1 MKRKTKMDTQDY
13 LKGVYLSLPELPGT
27 YQFYNNEGKIIY
39 VGKAKNLK
47 RRVSSYFQ
55 KNILDKKTRFLVS
68 KICDISYSVVN
79 TEDDALLI
87 EDSLIKQYQ
96 PKYNMMLKDDRTY
109 PSICVSNEFLPRV
122 FKTRTI
128 DKKKGVYFGPYSH
141 ISKMYSILDVVRKV
155 YKPRS
160 CSIPFTEEMVRG
172 GKFKPCVEFQLG
184 NCNAPCNGNQS
195 LEDYLDN
202 IEQIRNVLKGN
213 IGELLKYLKDKM
225 LICSEKLEFE
235 KAEVYKQR
243 YLIIKEFI
251 SKSEIVSRTV
261 SNVDVFSVVN
271 DEVTKKAFV
280 NYIHVDSG
288 AINQSFTYEYN
299 RDNDEDER
307 EMLCKVIP
315 EIRDKFDSDA
325 REIIVP
331 FMLNLE
337 IENVC
342 FFVPQRGEKRH
353 LLKLS
358 ELNARQYQF
367 NCSKRLK
374 KEYSEEKLKGLMQNL
389 QEKLHL
395 NKLPYHIECFDNS
408 NISGSDA
415 VAGCVVYKGL
425 KPSRKDYRRYNIK
438 TVKGVDDYAS
448 MREVVSRRYKRMIKE
463 KSPLPDL
470 IITDGGKGHMEA
482 VRSVIVDEL
491 NLSVPIAGLAKDNR
505 HRTNELLF
513 GFPPQVIDLRTN
525 SELFKILT
533 QMQDEVHRFAI
544 SFHRNKRSKRQLHS
558 VLDDI
563 KGIGPKSKKKLLAEL
578 RTVQDIKDADLKTL
592 ANILGSAKAM
602 IVYQFFH

>member
-1 MKRKTKMDTQDY
+1 MDTQDY
-13 LKGVYLSLPELPGT
+13 LKGIYLSLPELPGT

-96 PKYNMMLKDDRTY
+96 PKYNMMLKDDKTY

-122 FKTRTI
+122 FKTRDI
-128 DKKKGVYFGPYSH
+128 DKKKGVYFGPYGH

-225 LICSEKLEFE
+225 MICSEKLEFE

-408 NISGSDA
+408 NMSGSDA

-463 KSPLPDL
+463 NSPLPDL

-482 VRSVIVDEL
+482 VRSIIVDEL

-533 QMQDEVHRFAI
+533 QMQYEVHRFAI

>member
-1 MKRKTKMDTQDY
+1 MQDY
-13 LKGVYLSLPELPGT
+13 LKGIYLSLPELPGT

-79 TEDDALLI
+79 TDDDALLI

-96 PKYNMMLKDDRTY
+96 PKYNMMLKDDKTY

-141 ISKMYSILDVVRKV
+141 ISKMYLILDVVRKV

-160 CSIPFTEEMVRG
+160 CNIPFTEEMVRG

-195 LEDYLDN
+195 LEDYLEN

-225 LICSEKLEFE
+225 MICSEKLEFE

-299 RDNDEDER
+299 RENDEDER

-374 KEYSEEKLKGLMQNL
+374 KEYSKEKLKGLMQNL

-408 NISGSDA
+408 NMSGSDA

-463 KSPLPDL
+463 NTPLPDL

>member
-1 MKRKTKMDTQDY
+1 MQDY
-13 LKGVYLSLPELPGT
+13 LKGIYLSLPELPGT

-96 PKYNMMLKDDRTY
+96 PKYNMMLKDDKTY

-122 FKTRTI
+122 FKTRTV
-128 DKKKGVYFGPYSH
+128 DKKKGVYFGPYGH

-225 LICSEKLEFE
+225 MICSEKLEFE

-299 RDNDEDER
+299 RENDEDER

-374 KEYSEEKLKGLMQNL
+374 KGYSEEKLKELMQNL

-463 KSPLPDL
+463 NSPLPDL

-482 VRSVIVDEL
+482 VRSIIVDEL

>member
-1 MKRKTKMDTQDY
+1 MQDY
-13 LKGVYLSLPELPGT
+13 LKGIYLSLPELPGT
-27 YQFYNNEGKIIY
+27 YQFYNNEGRIIY

-96 PKYNMMLKDDRTY
+96 PKYNMMLKDDKTY

-141 ISKMYSILDVVRKV
+141 ISKMYSILDVVRKI

-225 LICSEKLEFE
+225 MIYSEKLEFE

-299 RDNDEDER
+299 RENDEDER

-374 KEYSEEKLKGLMQNL
+374 KGYSEEKLKELMQNL

-463 KSPLPDL
+463 NSPLPDL

-482 VRSVIVDEL
+482 VRSIIVDEL

-578 RTVQDIKDADLKTL
+578 RTVQDIKNADLKTL
-592 ANILGSAKAM
+592 TNILGSAKAM

>member
-1 MKRKTKMDTQDY
+1 MDTQDY
-13 LKGVYLSLPELPGT
+13 LKEIYLSLPELPGT

-55 KNILDKKTRFLVS
+55 KNILEKKTRFLVS

-96 PKYNMMLKDDRTY
+96 PKYNVMLKDDKTY

-122 FKTRTI
+122 FKTRAI
-128 DKKKGVYFGPYSH
+128 DKKKGVYFGPYGH

-160 CSIPFTEEMVRG
+160 CNIPFTEEMVRG
-172 GKFKPCVEFQLG
+172 GRFKPCVEFQLG

-225 LICSEKLEFE
+225 MICSEKLEFE

-271 DEVTKKAFV
+271 DEVAKKAFV

-299 RDNDEDER
+299 RENDEDER

-463 KSPLPDL
+463 NSPLPDL

-482 VRSVIVDEL
+482 VRSIIVDEL

-533 QMQDEVHRFAI
+533 QIQDEVHRFAI

-592 ANILGSAKAM
+592 TNILGSAKGM

>member
-1 MKRKTKMDTQDY
+1 MDTQDY
-13 LKGVYLSLPELPGT
+13 LKGIYLSLPELPGT

-96 PKYNMMLKDDRTY
+96 PKYNMMLKDDKTY

-122 FKTRTI
+122 FKPRYI
-128 DKKKGVYFGPYSH
+128 DKKKGVYFGPYGH

-225 LICSEKLEFE
+225 IICSEKLEFE

-299 RDNDEDER
+299 RENDEDER

-337 IENVC
+337 IEDVC

-389 QEKLHL
+389 QEQLHL

-463 KSPLPDL
+463 NTPLPDL
-470 IITDGGKGHMEA
+470 IIIDGGKGHMEA

-578 RTVQDIKDADLKTL
+578 RTVQDIKNADLKTL

>member
-1 MKRKTKMDTQDY
+1 MDMQDY
-13 LKGVYLSLPELPGT
+13 LKGIYLSLPELPGT

-96 PKYNMMLKDDRTY
+96 PKYNMMLKDDKTY

-122 FKTRTI
+122 FKTRAI
-128 DKKKGVYFGPYSH
+128 DKKKGVYFGPYGH

-184 NCNAPCNGNQS
+184 NCNAPCNGSQS

-225 LICSEKLEFE
+225 MICSEKLEFE

-299 RDNDEDER
+299 RENDEDER
-307 EMLCKVIP
+307 EMLRKVIP

-463 KSPLPDL
+463 NSPLPDL

-482 VRSVIVDEL
+482 VRSIIVDEL

-533 QMQDEVHRFAI
+533 QIQDEVHRFAI

-563 KGIGPKSKKKLLAEL
+563 KGIGPKSKKKLLVEL

-592 ANILGSAKAM
+592 VNILGSAKAM

>member
-1 MKRKTKMDTQDY
+1 MQDY
-13 LKGVYLSLPELPGT
+13 LKGIYLSLPELPGT

-96 PKYNMMLKDDRTY
+96 PKYNMMLKDDKTY

-225 LICSEKLEFE
+225 MICSEKLEFE

-271 DEVTKKAFV
+271 DEVAKKAFV

-299 RDNDEDER
+299 RENDEDER

-374 KEYSEEKLKGLMQNL
+374 KEYSEEKLKGLMLNL

-463 KSPLPDL
+463 NTPLPDL
-470 IITDGGKGHMEA
+470 IIIDGGKGHMEA

>member
-1 MKRKTKMDTQDY
+1 MDMQDY
-13 LKGVYLSLPELPGT
+13 LKGIYLSLPELPGT

-96 PKYNMMLKDDRTY
+96 PKYNMMLKDDKTY

-225 LICSEKLEFE
+225 MICSEKLEFE

-271 DEVTKKAFV
+271 DEVAKKAFV

-299 RDNDEDER
+299 RENDEDER

-408 NISGSDA
+408 NMSGSDA

-463 KSPLPDL
+463 NSPLPDL

-482 VRSVIVDEL
+482 VRSIIVDEL

-578 RTVQDIKDADLKTL
+578 RTVQDIKNADLKTL
-592 ANILGSAKAM
+592 TNILGSAKAM

>member
-1 MKRKTKMDTQDY
+1 MQDY
-13 LKGVYLSLPELPGT
+13 LKGIYLSLPELPGT
-27 YQFYNNEGKIIY
+27 YQFYNNEGRIIY

-96 PKYNMMLKDDRTY
+96 PKYNMMLKDDKTY

-122 FKTRTI
+122 FKTRAI
-128 DKKKGVYFGPYSH
+128 DKKKGVYFGPYGH

-225 LICSEKLEFE
+225 MICSEKLEFE

-299 RDNDEDER
+299 RENDEDER

-463 KSPLPDL
+463 NTPLPDL

-482 VRSVIVDEL
+482 VRSIIVDEL

>member
-1 MKRKTKMDTQDY
+1 MDTQDY
-13 LKGVYLSLPELPGT
+13 LKGIYLSLPELPGT

-96 PKYNMMLKDDRTY
+96 PKYNMMLKDDKTY

-122 FKTRTI
+122 FKTRDI
-128 DKKKGVYFGPYSH
+128 DKKKGVYFVHYGH
-141 ISKMYSILDVVRKV
+141 IRNMYSILDVVRKV

-225 LICSEKLEFE
+225 IICSEKLEFE

-299 RDNDEDER
+299 RENDEDER

-325 REIIVP
+325 REIIVT
-331 FMLNLE
+331 FRLNLE
-337 IENVC
+337 IEDVC

-389 QEKLHL
+389 QEQLHL

-425 KPSRKDYRRYNIK
+425 KPWRKDYRRYNIK

-463 KSPLPDL
+463 NTPLPDL
-470 IITDGGKGHMEA
+470 IIIDGGKGHMEA

-578 RTVQDIKDADLKTL
+578 RTVQDIKNADLKTL

>member
-1 MKRKTKMDTQDY
+1 MQDY
-13 LKGVYLSLPELPGT
+13 LKGIYLSLPELPGT

-96 PKYNMMLKDDRTY
+96 PKYNMMLKDDKTY
-109 PSICVSNEFLPRV
+109 PSICVSNEYLPRV

-128 DKKKGVYFGPYSH
+128 DKKKGFYFGPYSH

-225 LICSEKLEFE
+225 MICSEKLEFE

-299 RDNDEDER
+299 RENDEDER

-374 KEYSEEKLKGLMQNL
+374 KGYSEEKLKELMQNL

-463 KSPLPDL
+463 NTPLPDL

-482 VRSVIVDEL
+482 VRSIIVDEL

>member
-1 MKRKTKMDTQDY
+1 MDMQDY
-13 LKGVYLSLPELPGT
+13 LKGIYLSLPELPGT

-96 PKYNMMLKDDRTY
+96 PKYNMMLKDDKTY

-141 ISKMYSILDVVRKV
+141 ISKMYSILDVVRKI

-184 NCNAPCNGNQS
+184 NCNAPCNGSQN

-225 LICSEKLEFE
+225 MICSEKLEFE

-299 RDNDEDER
+299 RENDEDER

-374 KEYSEEKLKGLMQNL
+374 KEYSKEKLKGLMQNL

-408 NISGSDA
+408 NMSGSDA

-482 VRSVIVDEL
+482 VRSIIVDEL

-563 KGIGPKSKKKLLAEL
+563 KGIGPKSRKKLLAEL

>member
-1 MKRKTKMDTQDY
+1 MDTQDY
-13 LKGVYLSLPELPGT
+13 LKGIYLSLPELPGT

-79 TEDDALLI
+79 TENDALLI

-96 PKYNMMLKDDRTY
+96 PKYNMMLKDDKTY

-184 NCNAPCNGNQS
+184 NCNAPCNGSQN

-225 LICSEKLEFE
+225 MICSEKLEFE

-299 RDNDEDER
+299 RENDEDER

-408 NISGSDA
+408 NMSGSDA

-463 KSPLPDL
+463 NTPLPDL
-470 IITDGGKGHMEA
+470 IIIDGGKGHMEA

>member
-1 MKRKTKMDTQDY
+1 MDMQDY
-13 LKGVYLSLPELPGT
+13 LKGIYLSLPELPGT

-68 KICDISYSVVN
+68 KICYISYSVVN

-96 PKYNMMLKDDRTY
+96 PKYNMMLKDDKTY

-225 LICSEKLEFE
+225 MICSEKLEFE

-271 DEVTKKAFV
+271 DEVAKKAFV

-299 RDNDEDER
+299 RENDEDER

-374 KEYSEEKLKGLMQNL
+374 KEYSEEKLKGLMLNL

-463 KSPLPDL
+463 NTPLPDL
-470 IITDGGKGHMEA
+470 IIIDGGKGHMEA

-544 SFHRNKRSKRQLHS
+544 SFHRNKRSKRQLHT

-563 KGIGPKSKKKLLAEL
+563 KGIGQKSKKNLLAEL

>member
-1 MKRKTKMDTQDY
+1 MQDY
-13 LKGVYLSLPELPGT
+13 LKGIYLSLPELPGT

-96 PKYNMMLKDDRTY
+96 PKYNMMLKDDKTY

-122 FKTRTI
+122 FKTRAI
-128 DKKKGVYFGPYSH
+128 DKKKGVYFGPYGH
-141 ISKMYSILDVVRKV
+141 ISKMYSILDVVRRV

-160 CSIPFTEEMVRG
+160 CNIPFTEEMVRG

-225 LICSEKLEFE
+225 MICSEKLEFE

-251 SKSEIVSRTV
+251 SKSEIVSHTV

-271 DEVTKKAFV
+271 DEVNKKAFV

-299 RDNDEDER
+299 RENDEDER

-331 FMLNLE
+331 FVLNLE

-463 KSPLPDL
+463 NSPLPDL

-482 VRSVIVDEL
+482 VRSIIVDEL

-578 RTVQDIKDADLKTL
+578 RTVQDIKNADLKTL

>member
-1 MKRKTKMDTQDY
+1 MDTQDY
-13 LKGVYLSLPELPGT
+13 LKGIYLSLPELPGT

-79 TEDDALLI
+79 TDDDALLI

-96 PKYNMMLKDDRTY
+96 PKYNMMLKDDKTY

-195 LEDYLDN
+195 LEDYLEN

-225 LICSEKLEFE
+225 MICSEKLEFE

-299 RDNDEDER
+299 RENDEDER

-463 KSPLPDL
+463 NSPLPDL

-482 VRSVIVDEL
+482 VRSIIVDEL

-563 KGIGPKSKKKLLAEL
+563 KGIGPKSRKKLLAEL

>member
-1 MKRKTKMDTQDY
+1 MQDY
-13 LKGVYLSLPELPGT
+13 LKAIYLSLPELPGT

-39 VGKAKNLK
+39 IGKAKNLK

-96 PKYNMMLKDDRTY
+96 PKYNMMLKDDKTY
-109 PSICVSNEFLPRV
+109 PSICVSSEFLPRV
-122 FKTRTI
+122 FKTRAI
-128 DKKKGVYFGPYSH
+128 DKKKGVYFGPYGH

-184 NCNAPCNGNQS
+184 NCNAPCNGSQS

-213 IGELLKYLKDKM
+213 VGELLKYLKDKM
-225 LICSEKLEFE
+225 MICSEKLEFE

-271 DEVTKKAFV
+271 DEVAKKAFV

-299 RDNDEDER
+299 RENDEDER

-463 KSPLPDL
+463 NSPLPDL

-482 VRSVIVDEL
+482 VRSIIVDEL